1 MEPEELLQTQHR
13 HYENDLRQENFQ
25 LKLKIRELENKLAEI
40 HRMTLRE
47 YKQDYLSNTNFFKCG
62 FS

>member
-47 YKQDYLSNTNFFKCG
+47 YKQD
-62 FS
+62 